1 VTQEPV
7 TRPTRGSGAA
17 TIIGGLLVA
26 AGLLFL
32 LGELLNVNL
41 SEALWPLYILAPGLA
56 LVVLGLTQRHGSGL
70 TIGGSIVTMVG
81 LLLLYQNATDHW
93 QSWAY
98 AWPLVA
104 PGGSGLGMLLYGT
117 RSGNGGMARAG
128 FWQIVTGLALFVAG
142 ILFFEGVL
150 GISGNRFPL
159 PSWVLPGIVILLG
172 VLLLLRGVSARP
184 DIHAGE
190 VEPQPQRPSHA
201 PAPAPAP
208 LAADAAASDSDRQ
221 APSERTHDE
230 EPPAPGG

>member
-1 VTQEPV
+1 MTQEPM

-17 TIIGGLLVA
+17 TVIGGLLIA

-32 LGELLNVNL
+32 LGELLNANL
-41 SEALWPLYILAPGLA
+41 SEALWPLYVLAPGLA

-70 TIGGSIVTMVG
+70 TIAGSVVTMVG

-159 PSWVLPGIVILLG
+159 PSWFLPGIVILLG
-172 VLLLLRGVSARP
+172 VLLLLRGMSARS
-184 DIHAGE
+184 DIHSGE
-190 VEPQPQRPSHA
+190 VEQRPQHPA
-201 PAPAPAP
+201 HGRVPAPSPVAAEAA
-208 LAADAAASDSDRQ
+208 AADSHQQ
-221 APSERTHDE
+221 APSEGTHDE
-230 EPPAPGG
+230 EPTPPGS